1 MVYIFVI
8 DLPHQHSLR
17 IKVLSNKYNTTLIDT
32 EKEIKECE
40 KDLCSLLDELVGNDF
55 DMKGISEFKSLLNG
69 DLNG

>member
-1 MVYIFVI
+1 M
-8 DLPHQHSLR
+8 
-17 IKVLSNKYNTTLIDT
+17 SNKYNTTLVDT

-40 KDLCSLLDELVGNDF
+40 KNLGSMLDELVGNDF